1 MPAVNALLR
10 ARTTKRHRAITGVM
24 QQSRQGG
31 GQLIR
36 EGPGKA
42 DSSAGRRACGEATP
56 DEAQVA
62 PEKRGLLLPPPGSS
76 NHRRSTEWVSLTAES
91 RYCIVQH

>member
-1 MPAVNALLR
+1 
-10 ARTTKRHRAITGVM
+10 M

-42 DSSAGRRACGEATP
+42 DSSAGRRACGEAAP

-62 PEKRGLLLPPPGSS
+62 PEKHVGFCYHRPALQTNEEVQSGCHSLL
-76 NHRRSTEWVSLTAES
+76 RVA
-91 RYCIVQH
+91 IA